1 MHLPV
6 SAGRRIDLDQT
17 EPTATRLWAGYFA
30 LNQKTV
36 DTPIVM
42 AQAPPE
48 AARSDLD
55 AGENGGSLIEAGVRS
70 LCAEC
75 GRVVVVL
82 PGRQHSAVPAA
93 AK

>member
-1 MHLPV
+1 M
-6 SAGRRIDLDQT
+6 T
-17 EPTATRLWAGYFA
+17 
-30 LNQKTV
+30 
-36 DTPIVM
+36 

-75 GRVVVVL
+75 GRVVIVL
-82 PGRQHSAVPAA
+82 PGRQHSAYLPQRNEQRP
-93 AK
+93 